1 MPLTGP
7 SHGRSYNAKDVLSPI
22 GAAAQLD
29 MRTKK
34 YSNIVLT
41 IIAATLILLCC
52 DPYPEKTVVRA
63 AAQEKVTIA
72 QTEIP
77 IPMTSEQNSQTAAPT
92 TRTVIDRFNEAFN
105 RHDADAL
112 ALLLTDDTVFEDTS
126 PAPDGQR
133 IEGKAAVVAFW
144 RMWFSR
150 NADAVFEAEE
160 VIVSGDR
167 AVVRWV
173 YRKLRNGQP
182 WHLRGVDVFTVRD
195 GKVAAKLAYVKG

>member
-1 MPLTGP
+1 MDRWSATCPVWVVACTC
-7 SHGRSYNAKDVLSPI
+7 
-22 GAAAQLD
+22 AALVFPA
-29 MRTKK
+29 
-34 YSNIVLT
+34 S
-41 IIAATLILLCC
+41 A
-52 DPYPEKTVVRA
+52 
-63 AAQEKVTIA
+63 
-72 QTEIP
+72 
-77 IPMTSEQNSQTAAPT
+77 T
-92 TRTVIDRFNEAFN
+92 TRGTDEVLMNSPQNRQSVPPPTRIVIDRFGEALN

-112 ALLLTDDTVFEDTS
+112 AAWLTDDTVFEDTS

-144 RMWFSR
+144 RGWFSR
-150 NADAVFEAEE
+150 NADAMFETED

-173 YRKLRNGQP
+173 YHKMRNGQP

>member
-1 MPLTGP
+1 MLRGSTQELEAAMARKRTGKL
-7 SHGRSYNAKDVLSPI
+7 A
-22 GAAAQLD
+22 
-29 MRTKK
+29 
-34 YSNIVLT
+34 NIVLT
-41 IIAATLILLCC
+41 FT
-52 DPYPEKTVVRA
+52 A
-63 AAQEKVTIA
+63 AALMLPYWSKYQQRTVARVAVPQKVAIA
-72 QTEIP
+72 GTESP
-77 IPMTSEQNSQTAAPT
+77 IPMISEENSQTAAPA
-92 TRTVIDRFNEAFN
+92 TRVVIDRFNEAFN

-112 ALLLTDDTVFEDTS
+112 AALLTDDTIFEDTS

-144 RMWFSR
+144 RVWFTH
-150 NADAVFEAEE
+150 NADAIFEAEE
-160 VIVSGDR
+160 VIVCGDR